1 MKKTSLIILLL
12 CFPFIS
18 RAQDVVKWEIRCE
31 KISGK
36 TYEVRF
42 TPKVQES
49 WHIYSLGLS
58 GGMNVPTSFSFE
70 DNPLVIL
77 KGAVKEIGLQHDFV
91 QKIKLKRGNAKILKE
106 RGTATILKGAITY
119 MACNDEQCRPP
130 QTVEFECEVGAKS
143 TIPLK
148 SNVNRK

>member
-1 MKKTSLIILLL
+1 MKRINLTVLLL
-12 CFPFIS
+12 CFSFIS
-18 RAQDVVKWEIRCE
+18 RAQDIVKWEIRCE

-36 TYEVRF
+36 TYEVHF

-49 WHIYSLGLS
+49 WHIYSLEIS

-77 KGAVKEIGLQHDFV
+77 KGGVKEIGLQEDFV
-91 QKIKLKRGNAKILKE
+91 QRIKLKTGK
-106 RGTATILKGAITY
+106 RGTATILKGSITF

-130 QTVEFECEVGAKS
+130 QTVEFKCEIGAKS
-143 TIPLK
+143 QIPLL
-148 SNVNRK
+148 

>member
-1 MKKTSLIILLL
+1 MKRINLTVLLL
-12 CFPFIS
+12 CFSFIS

-36 TYEVRF
+36 TYEIHF

-49 WHIYSLGLS
+49 WHIYSLEVS

-70 DNPLVIL
+70 DNPLVTL
-77 KGAVKEIGLQHDFV
+77 KGGVKEIGLQEDFV
-91 QKIKLKRGNAKILKE
+91 QRIKLKTCK
-106 RGTATILKGAITY
+106 RGTATILKGSITF

-130 QTVEFECEVGAKS
+130 QTVEFECEIGAKS
-143 TIPLK
+143 QIPLL
-148 SNVNRK
+148 